1 MKEQIREKDLTELFL
16 QRTLGNEEVCR
27 RLITTNRNRAT
38 ETMIREIEQDLGD
51 FSLQDKARLV
61 KHLFSTMADT
71 GGSSEVQNR
80 RDGAIE
86 LLKLVDLEGV
96 DKRQIFKAYLTTVSA
111 LDGNSDPLGEIDALL
126 KGGEMIVPFMPTY
139 RQKVATAWNKAA
151 SSFPTEK
158 DQKAYLDILKRVQEM
173 ECNIPP
179 QLSNF
184 EERVAQLATSG
195 LSNSQIQTALS
206 ASPREVLNTIARL
219 TRRKLIE
226 PRPAGRPP
234 HERRA

>member
-1 MKEQIREKDLTELFL
+1 MKEQLKETGTTALLL

-38 ETMIREIEQDLGD
+38 EAMIREIEQDLED

-61 KHLFSTMADT
+61 KHLFTVMADT

-96 DKRQIFKAYLTTVSA
+96 DKRQISKAYLTTVSA

-126 KGGEMIVPFMPTY
+126 RAGKMIMPFIPTY
-139 RQKVATAWNKAA
+139 RRGVIGAWNNVA
-151 SSFPTEK
+151 SSFATEK
-158 DQKAYLDILKRVQEM
+158 DQEAYLDILKRAQEM

-184 EERVAQLATSG
+184 EEQVAALATGG
-195 LSNSQIQTALS
+195 LSNSQIQEELS
-206 ASPREVLNTIARL
+206 ASPKEVGNTIARL
-219 TRRKLIE
+219 TRRGHIQ